1 MMIFL
6 LPPLSLIPAIILGSD
21 SFVCLFVEW
30 GRTGAFYGHAHHGR
44 SVAEEEEEE
53 EEKK

>member
-1 MMIFL
+1 MCVCVASYM
-6 LPPLSLIPAIILGSD
+6 
-21 SFVCLFVEW
+21 FVCLFYEW
-30 GRTGAFYGHAHHGR
+30 SRTGAFYGHAHHGR